1 MRGIFLFKKQVFDAI
16 LPLLSHYLETDF
28 MIKLTFP
35 RFFLTALIA
44 LASIVPAAAQTQ
56 RSAQELYDEV
66 EGYVKSRIAGLAAV
80 GKRPTRDEI
89 SLLEGEQTDLAS
101 KNAEKIGAFPK
112 PTNQDLMFIGL
123 LHEKAGNNNN
133 KALTAF
139 RRVLKEAEPS
149 DISPAVQVARSRMVV
164 YAGREKL
171 FDEMEKAYA
180 GWLQG
185 TAAYPSM
192 KASLE
197 GSMAAAYFNGKKYD
211 QAIKYAQSA
220 FNLIKNLEA
229 KTWKERSQ
237 KTDIYATLVETL
249 VLSYQKGDRKD
260 DALSLL
266 AETRALAFTIP
277 SASLYEKVM
286 KMVGKYGVS
295 EKKLM
300 EKIES
305 MPKADPA
312 PEFAVKKWMGQE
324 PSTLEGLRGKVVL
337 LDFWATW
344 CGPCISTFPRLRNWH
359 KKYSPQGLTIVGI
372 TSFYGRI
379 GPEKVS
385 QADELNYLEK
395 FKEENKLPY
404 GFAITQGEE
413 TASKYGINA
422 IPATFLLD
430 RHGVVRY
437 IGVGASKEEA
447 ENLEDMIKKVLA
459 EQ

>member
-1 MRGIFLFKKQVFDAI
+1 
-16 LPLLSHYLETDF
+16 

-35 RFFLTALIA
+35 RFILTAFLA
-44 LASIVPAAAQTQ
+44 FASIVPAAAQTQ

-66 EGYVKSRIAGLAAV
+66 DGYVKSRIAGLAAV

-89 SLLEGEQTDLAS
+89 TSLEKEQTDLAS
-101 KNAEKIGAFPK
+101 KNAAKIEAFPK
-112 PTNQDLMFIGL
+112 PSNQDLVYAGL
-123 LHEKAGNNNN
+123 LHEKAGDDD
-133 KALTAF
+133 KVMSAF
-139 RRVLKEAEPS
+139 RRVLKQAEPT
-149 DISPAVQVARSRMVV
+149 DISNPVQIARSRMVV

-171 FDEMEKAYA
+171 YDEMEKAYA

-185 TAAYPSM
+185 TPAYPTM
-192 KASLE
+192 KSSLE

-220 FNLIKNLEA
+220 FNQIKNLEA

-237 KTDIYATLVETL
+237 KTEVYATLVDTL
-249 VLSYQKGDRKD
+249 VLSYQKSDRKD

-277 SASLYEKVM
+277 SAGLYDKVM
-286 KMVGKYGVS
+286 EMVERSGIS

-300 EKIES
+300 EKVES

-312 PEFAVKKWMGQE
+312 PEFVVKKWMGQE
-324 PSTLEGLRGKVVL
+324 PSTLEALRGKVVL

-359 KKYSPQGLTIVGI
+359 KKYSPNGLTILGI
-372 TSFYGRI
+372 TRFYGQA
-379 GPEKVS
+379 GAQKVN
-385 QADELNYLEK
+385 QVEELYFLEK
-395 FKEENKLPY
+395 FKEEHKLPY
-404 GFAITQGEE
+404 GFAITSGED
-413 TASKYGINA
+413 AFAKYGIEG

-437 IGVGASKEEA
+437 IGTGASREEA
-447 ENLEDMIKKVLA
+447 ENLEDMIKKVIA

>member
-1 MRGIFLFKKQVFDAI
+1 
-16 LPLLSHYLETDF
+16 

-35 RFFLTALIA
+35 RFILTVFLAF
-44 LASIVPAAAQTQ
+44 ASIVPAAAQAQ
-56 RSAQELYDEV
+56 RSAKELYDEAD
-66 EGYVKSRIAGLAAV
+66 GYVKARIAGLAAV
-80 GKRPTRDEI
+80 GKRPTRDEMI
-89 SLLEGEQTDLAS
+89 KLEEEQTDLAS
-101 KNAEKIGAFPK
+101 KNAAKIEAFPS
-112 PTNQDLMFIGL
+112 PSNQDLTYMGL
-123 LHEKAGNNNN
+123 LHEKADDDK
-133 KALTAF
+133 KALNAY
-139 RRVLKEAEPS
+139 RRVLKQAEPS
-149 DISPAVQVARSRMVV
+149 DISNPVQIARSRIVV
-164 YAGREKL
+164 YAGWEKL

-180 GWLQG
+180 GWIQG
-185 TAAYPSM
+185 TPAYPSM

-237 KTDIYATLVETL
+237 KTDIYVRLVDTL
-249 VLSYQKGDRKD
+249 VLSYQKSNRKD

-286 KMVGKYGVS
+286 KMVGTYGVS

-300 EKIES
+300 EKVES

-312 PEFAVKKWMGQE
+312 PEFVVKKWMGQE

-359 KKYSPQGLTIVGI
+359 KKYSPDGLTIIGV
-372 TSFYGRI
+372 TNFQGRI
-379 GPEKVS
+379 GPQKVN
-385 QADELNYLEK
+385 QVEELDYLEK
-395 FKEENKLPY
+395 FKEEHKLPY

-413 TASKYGINA
+413 ADAKYGINA

-447 ENLEDMIKKVLA
+447 ENLEEMIKKVIA

>member
-1 MRGIFLFKKQVFDAI
+1 
-16 LPLLSHYLETDF
+16 
-28 MIKLTFP
+28 MIKPAFP
-35 RFFLTALIA
+35 RFILTVFLAF
-44 LASIVPAAAQTQ
+44 ASIISAAAQTQ
-56 RSAQELYDEV
+56 HSAKELYDEV
-66 EGYVKSRIAGLAAV
+66 DGYVKARIAGLAAV

-89 SLLEGEQTDLAS
+89 TSLEKEQTDLAS
-101 KNAEKIGAFPK
+101 KNAAKIEAFPT
-112 PTNQDLMFIGL
+112 PSTLDLVYMGL
-123 LHEKAGNNNN
+123 LHEMGDDGGD

-139 RRVLKEAEPS
+139 RRILQQSEPNDVTS
-149 DISPAVQVARSRMVV
+149 AVQIARSRVVV
-164 YAGREKL
+164 YAGREKRY
-171 FDEMEKAYA
+171 DEMEKAYA

-185 TAAYPSM
+185 TPLPPST

-237 KTDIYATLVETL
+237 KTDRYATLVDTL
-249 VLSYQKGDRKD
+249 VISYQKSDRKD

-277 SASLYEKVM
+277 SASLYKKVM
-286 KMVGKYGVS
+286 EMVGKYGVS

-305 MPKADPA
+305 LPKADPA

-324 PSTLEGLRGKVVL
+324 PATLEGLRGKVVL

-359 KKYSPQGLTIVGI
+359 KKYGPEGLTIVGI
-372 TSFYGRI
+372 TSLYGRI
-379 GPEKVS
+379 GPEKVN
-385 QADELNYLEK
+385 QVEELHYLEK
-395 FKEENKLPY
+395 FKEEHKLPY
-404 GFAITQGEE
+404 GFAITQAEE
-413 TASKYGINA
+413 ADAKYGIGA

-447 ENLEDMIKKVLA
+447 ENLEDMIKKVIA

>member
-1 MRGIFLFKKQVFDAI
+1 
-16 LPLLSHYLETDF
+16 

-35 RFFLTALIA
+35 RFILTAFLA
-44 LASIVPAAAQTQ
+44 FASIVPAAGQTQ

-66 EGYVKSRIAGLAAV
+66 EGYIKSRIAGLAAI

-89 SLLEGEQTDLAS
+89 TLLEEEQTDLAS
-101 KNAEKIGAFPK
+101 KNAAKIEAFPK
-112 PTNQDLMFIGL
+112 PSNQDLLYMGL
-123 LHEKAGNNNN
+123 LYEKVDGGD
-133 KALTAF
+133 KAPAAF
-139 RRVLKEAEPS
+139 RRVIKQAEPN
-149 DISPAVQVARSRMVV
+149 DVTNAVQIARSRMVV

-171 FDEMEKAYA
+171 YDEMEKAYA

-185 TAAYPSM
+185 TPAYPTM

-197 GSMAAAYFNGKKYD
+197 GSIAAAYFNGKKYD

-237 KTDIYATLVETL
+237 KTDIYATLVDTL
-249 VLSYQKGDRKD
+249 VLSYQKSDRKD

-286 KMVGKYGVS
+286 RMVGKYGVS

-344 CGPCISTFPRLRNWH
+344 CGPCISTFPRLRSWH
-359 KKYSPQGLTIVGI
+359 KKYGPEGLTIVGI
-372 TSFYGRI
+372 TNLYGRI
-379 GPEKVS
+379 GPEKVN
-385 QADELNYLEK
+385 QIEELYYLEK
-395 FKEENKLPY
+395 FKEEHKLPY

-413 TASKYGINA
+413 AGAKYGINA

-447 ENLEDMIKKVLA
+447 ENLEEMIRKVIA